1 MWRLVKDC
9 VGMTDLQSLPLP
21 VDMLEPY
28 TEGMKGGEHV
38 LYADL
43 LDKVDDADCP
53 KCYIILKYG
62 VSLSI
67 VHSVSLCPR
76 I

>member
-1 MWRLVKDC
+1 MVKDF

-28 TEGMKGGEHV
+28 TEGMKGAEHV

-43 LDKVDDADCP
+43 LDKVDHARCF
-53 KCYIILKYG
+53 
-62 VSLSI
+62 
-67 VHSVSLCPR
+67 PR
-76 I
+76 DLA